1 MPVWCKLVLG
11 FFFLDI
17 IVISLGWNASESL
30 QKLSGFIENIAKQ
43 SVEVEN
49 TLSQS
54 TENLAVFS
62 KKVEDVSASVN
73 EAVQLARTV
82 YDRPLQAIN
91 FSRQAQNDFLNA
103 YILMLKAVTNDA
115 LKENTEEI
123 SATISLFNENLEIA
137 DERAVSEDSNQIIAK
152 IKTKSADWLAQ
163 KDLMVKGEA
172 EFKSLESI
180 SVDIQTM
187 LASLVEAEAASGY
200 DYIIESDEVEE
211 RALAV
216 SNAMQD
222 ATQNIVTNL
231 SALQE
236 AIKKSGEAANTSYKN
251 TLETK
256 NQNDLYAVA
265 AVVISLVIAV
275 FLVFNI
281 VPPIGKAYRFSES
294 IASGNLDNK
303 IKTKRRDE
311 FGRLI
316 LSLIKMQNDIKNS
329 IDQQKSALIK
339 AQETTKQEE
348 RQKRQILLGNLSK
361 ELTKDMNDVTIA
373 FKNAIIILQNVSDN
387 LTQTAENSKQK
398 STHTSTNITDVNEKI
413 SFFASSS
420 EKLSGSMREISDLT
434 EKSSKVTEDAKE
446 KVKEATDAVDTLS
459 QASVKVGEVIN
470 LINDIAEQTNLLA
483 LNATIEAARAGE
495 AGKGF
500 AVVASE
506 VKNLSAQTTKATE
519 SIQQQVDGIREVSE
533 LCTRSIKGI
542 IESVDKSRHIVAS
555 VHEKIRDEETFSKNM
570 STEVLTTAQ
579 KMDVASEN
587 MHDITKSNELVEQSA
602 SDVIDCVKTFAQQIA
617 ALEKKV

>member
-62 KKVEDVSASVN
+62 KKVEDVSASIN
-73 EAVQLARTV
+73 EAVQLARAV

-222 ATQNIVTNL
+222 ATQNIATNL

-236 AIKKSGEAANTSYKN
+236 AIKKSGRPRTHLIKIPW
-251 TLETK
+251 K
-256 NQNDLYAVA
+256 
-265 AVVISLVIAV
+265 
-275 FLVFNI
+275 
-281 VPPIGKAYRFSES
+281 R
-294 IASGNLDNK
+294 K
-303 IKTKRRDE
+303 IKMTYMQLL
-311 FGRLI
+311 RL
-316 LSLIKMQNDIKNS
+316 S
-329 IDQQKSALIK
+329 
-339 AQETTKQEE
+339 
-348 RQKRQILLGNLSK
+348 
-361 ELTKDMNDVTIA
+361 
-373 FKNAIIILQNVSDN
+373 
-387 LTQTAENSKQK
+387 
-398 STHTSTNITDVNEKI
+398 
-413 SFFASSS
+413 
-420 EKLSGSMREISDLT
+420 
-434 EKSSKVTEDAKE
+434 
-446 KVKEATDAVDTLS
+446 
-459 QASVKVGEVIN
+459 
-470 LINDIAEQTNLLA
+470 
-483 LNATIEAARAGE
+483 
-495 AGKGF
+495 
-500 AVVASE
+500 
-506 VKNLSAQTTKATE
+506 
-519 SIQQQVDGIREVSE
+519 
-533 LCTRSIKGI
+533 
-542 IESVDKSRHIVAS
+542 
-555 VHEKIRDEETFSKNM
+555 
-570 STEVLTTAQ
+570 
-579 KMDVASEN
+579 
-587 MHDITKSNELVEQSA
+587 
-602 SDVIDCVKTFAQQIA
+602 
-617 ALEKKV
+617 